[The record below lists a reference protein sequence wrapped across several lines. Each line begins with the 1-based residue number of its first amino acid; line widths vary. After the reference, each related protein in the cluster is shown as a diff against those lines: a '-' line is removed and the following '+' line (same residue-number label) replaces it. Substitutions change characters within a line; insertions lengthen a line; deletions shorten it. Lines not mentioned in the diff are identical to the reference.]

1 MPKLRDP
8 ILTIVDNRGKNPP
21 YYATSGIP
29 VIDNYL
35 ITNNYYPDLSAVNRF
50 IDDNLLVNFIRCK
63 SEKDDVLVTLV
74 GNGLG
79 NICICPENTV
89 IIQNTIGLRFD
100 KNKALQKYMY
110 YQLLTK
116 NKEMR
121 GLNRGASQPSAKVS
135 DLLDLEIKL
144 DTLEEQRHI
153 VNTISSLLLK
163 SL

>member
-8 ILTIVDNRGKNPP
+8 ILAIVDNRGKNPP
-21 YYATSGIP
+21 YYATNGIP

-50 IDDNLLVNFIRCK
+50 IDNNLLANFIRCK

-79 NICICPENTV
+79 SICLCPESAV

-116 NKEMR
+116 NKEIR

-135 DLLDLEIKL
+135 DLLDLEIML
-144 DTLEEQRHI
+144 DALEEQHHI